1 MSVGV
6 GWLGGRPEAGA
17 FVGRGLV
24 PSHTVCSNYLL
35 PTVKLALPVR
45 ETSVTK
51 TPLAPIL
58 IHQRYPQPILKSH
71 RKISS
76 LIIY

>member
-1 MSVGV
+1 MVGV
-6 GWLGGRPEAGA
+6 GWLGGICSS
-17 FVGRGLV
+17 GLV

-45 ETSVTK
+45 ERSVTK

-58 IHQRYPQPILKSH
+58 IHQRYPQPVLKSH